1 MGSIKKKLNKVVNKV
16 ADKVMPKELAPFL
29 PIISMFAPGLGIGS
43 LLGKFGMTG
52 LNPTMMRWVMPQITN
67 ALASGKMGGEVDWKG
82 AAMAA
87 AASALHGPQ
96 SQTEAEK
103 QFLKDN
109 KVLLD
114 KSSDAALR
122 QAKLDTAELVTDPS
136 AYYEELQNMQNSLLN
151 PEQMRMQDN
160 TFMDTIKDWFMPDDM
175 TMFGERFGQDVE
187 GSWMAREPK
196 HFYKFDDGNV
206 FAVDQNNLWG
216 IGENAR
222 LNEYL
227 ENMPTPDTYKPFLDQ
242 PDVTGQAFKDFFTD
256 KEILGDTALSEK
268 MFDKKMKNALDIAGK
283 QPMKVAMNKAKDF
296 FQTPPGFN
304 SATMAKIGM
313 GATPWISAEAKK
325 DKEEAEQAEADWQ
338 NKIDAMT
345 DAEQALTDY
354 YWNMNPDYD
363 WLYKNKNYYN
373 TGGRVNKSIGGVIKA
388 LIKPTGKAIKAIKTK
403 LKKMSDDVELKGT
416 SDFADDTGSSFL
428 IQAVPKT
435 KKGLRELNK
444 LADEGTI
451 QRERGGGFTFG
462 SGRANDNMEA
472 LEELFPYKGSNLK
485 ASGFFDD
492 LNQFKTV
499 DDLKAMRPE
508 VPYGYD
514 DMLEYLAR
522 GKKADG
528 GRVNRMGGGI
538 MGAMPPEGTQWD
550 GRQGGFMPLGQKPQA
565 DDVPAMLSKDE
576 FVMTRDA
583 VKGLG
588 DGDANVGAQRM
599 YDLMNSLEA
608 KTYV

>member
-122 QAKLDTAELVTDPS
+122 QAKLDTAELITDPS
-136 AYYEELQNMQNSLLN
+136 AYYEQLQDMSKL
-151 PEQMRMQDN
+151 EQFPMQDN
-160 TFMDTIKDWFMPDDM
+160 TFWGGLKDTLVPDDL
-175 TMFGERFGQDVE
+175 FGWGWTGEDIE
-187 GSWMAREPK
+187 GSMWAREPK
-196 HFYKFDDGNV
+196 QFYKFDDGSV
-206 FAVDQNNLWG
+206 FAKDTKNWLLPDN
-216 IGENAR
+216 R
-222 LNEYL
+222 HLNQYL
-227 ENMPTPDTYKPFLDQ
+227 ENMPTPDSYKPFLDS
-242 PDVTGQAFKDFFTD
+242 PDATGQAFKDFFMD

-283 QPMKVAMNKAKDF
+283 QPMKVAMNKAKGF

-325 DKEEAEQAEADWQ
+325 DEEEAEQAEADWQ

-373 TGGRVNKSIGGVIKA
+373 T
-388 LIKPTGKAIKAIKTK
+388 
-403 LKKMSDDVELKGT
+403 
-416 SDFADDTGSSFL
+416 
-428 IQAVPKT
+428 
-435 KKGLRELNK
+435 
-444 LADEGTI
+444 
-451 QRERGGGFTFG
+451 
-462 SGRANDNMEA
+462 
-472 LEELFPYKGSNLK
+472 
-485 ASGFFDD
+485 
-492 LNQFKTV
+492 
-499 DDLKAMRPE
+499 
-508 VPYGYD
+508 
-514 DMLEYLAR
+514 
-522 GKKADG
+522 G

-608 KTYV
+608 KAYV